1 MSAASEALD
10 GALAAWLA
18 RQAVAEERLTSFA
31 FREGQPGIEVPA
43 PWSHVAL
50 RGWITATVS
59 DPAVSAFLR
68 LLGADGRPMTELG
81 ADGRQMAE
89 LVAAGAFGL
98 EPGDRVALAARLGV
112 LAASGLIAR
121 DLEEDRVSLTAL
133 GRAATGLAEAPEPS
147 R

>member
-1 MSAASEALD
+1 MSVASEALD

-18 RQAVAEERLTSFA
+18 RQAVAEERLTAFA

-43 PWSHVAL
+43 PSSQVAF
-50 RGWITATVS
+50 RGWIMATVS

-68 LLGADGRPMTELG
+68 LLGADGRP
-81 ADGRQMAE
+81 MAE

-121 DLEEDRVSLTAL
+121 DLEEDRVAVTAL
-133 GRAATGLAEAPEPS
+133 GRAALGLAAAPEPS

>member
-18 RQAVAEERLTSFA
+18 RQAVAEERLTAFA
-31 FREGQPGIEVPA
+31 FREGQAGIEVPA
-43 PWSHVAL
+43 PSSHVAF
-50 RGWITATVS
+50 RGWILATVA
-59 DPAVSAFLR
+59 DPPVSAFLR
-68 LLGADGRPMTELG
+68 LLGAEGRPM
-81 ADGRQMAE
+81 AE
-89 LVAAGAFGL
+89 LLGAGAFGL

-121 DLEEDRVSLTAL
+121 DLEEDRVALTAL
-133 GRAATGLAEAPEPS
+133 GRAALGLAAAPEPA

>member
-10 GALAAWLA
+10 GALDGALATWLA
-18 RQAVAEERLTSFA
+18 RQAVAEERLTAFA

-43 PWSHVAL
+43 PSSHVAF
-50 RGWITATVS
+50 RGWIMATVA
-59 DPAVSAFLR
+59 DPPVQAFLR
-68 LLGADGRPMTELG
+68 LLGADGRP
-81 ADGRQMAE
+81 MAE

-112 LAASGLIAR
+112 LAASGLITR
-121 DLEEDRVSLTAL
+121 DLEEDRVAVTVLGQAAL
-133 GRAATGLAEAPEPS
+133 GLASAREPS